1 VTQFNWVEL
10 EMINGFLVSMK
21 YVVYKAI
28 IGATKHIMSKQYNL
42 EKNKGKQRT
51 EHDIPSKSL
60 KKNQVHCENNN
71 KHFQNLVLFNV

>member
-10 EMINGFLVSMK
+10 EMIDGFLVSMK

-42 EKNKGKQRT
+42 EKNKGK
-51 EHDIPSKSL
+51 
-60 KKNQVHCENNN
+60 
-71 KHFQNLVLFNV
+71 